1 MEHLLCTVGD
11 VCSLGERARAEPWR
25 HVDLAKGSEGRV
37 AVDQDGVKG
46 SLAAFRSSAT
56 LDARYSFRVHR
67 ERSRQPA
74 NQGTNRIMIG
84 FAFA

>member
-56 LDARYSFRVHR
+56 LDARYSFSHR
-67 ERSRQPA
+67 ERSRQTA